1 MTMIWIDL
9 FIILSAQVQIINHLI
24 IHDDLN
30 EPIAIFNNYSV
41 IKMGFCHPWKTTK
54 EILNTKSL
62 Q

>member
-1 MTMIWIDL
+1 MIWIDL

-41 IKMGFCHPWKTTK
+41 RKMGFCHPLKTTK